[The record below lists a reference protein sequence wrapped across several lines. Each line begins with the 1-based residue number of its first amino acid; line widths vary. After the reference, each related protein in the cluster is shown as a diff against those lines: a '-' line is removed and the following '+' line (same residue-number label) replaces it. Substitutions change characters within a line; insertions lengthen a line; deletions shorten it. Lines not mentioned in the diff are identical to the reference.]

1 MKAGKDAGEATF
13 TVHHLGEER
22 DIRVVITKAR
32 LTSLK
37 ASAKELVLK
46 PGETMQLEL
55 IAAWSDETE
64 RDVGKQAVWTSRNK
78 SVVEVTDTGELT
90 AIQAGAG
97 TIRADYGDRVVL
109 VRVTVRPDED
119 ALEKQTT
126 QFANRL
132 FLT

>member
-13 TVHHLGEER
+13 AVHHLGEER

-55 IAAWSDETE
+55 IATWSDETE
-64 RDVGKQAVWTSRNK
+64 PDVGKQAVWTSRNK